1 MCVCVCVQRYV
12 LTSFKAIFNAVQ
24 STIPLQEAR
33 DSRPEMLNQL
43 DVRNIN
49 NSTTWGAGIVKLYE
63 VPGKASQ
70 R

>member
-1 MCVCVCVQRYV
+1 MHFLMQCKVP
-12 LTSFKAIFNAVQ
+12 SDFKK
-24 STIPLQEAR
+24 QET
-33 DSRPEMLNQL
+33 PEMLNQL

-63 VPGKASQ
+63 IPGKASQ